1 MRNVPPATRERK
13 RPFSRKRCQPSIF
26 NAFPRRRRAEPGKKE
41 KGGARKASPVSF
53 SFSSLPPF
61 IRPYLHFPFSSSSSS
76 RRPSLPPTYMHTGAK
91 MSEAL
96 CEGGGGGGKSVFRG
110 ETRMSVRVRTLL
122 CKGHFSGNSIRI
134 HEQELFKTIFPSA
147 IEDRE

>member
-1 MRNVPPATRERK
+1 MSHQQPVSVNGLSLGNVA
-13 RPFSRKRCQPSIF
+13 SHQYSMPS
-26 NAFPRRRRAEPGKKE
+26 PSPTDGGKKE

-61 IRPYLHFPFSSSSSS
+61 IRPYLHSPFSSSSS

-110 ETRMSVRVRTLL
+110 ETRMSVKVRILL

-134 HEQELFKTIFPSA
+134 HEQELFKTFFSSA

>member
-1 MRNVPPATRERK
+1 MSHQQPVSVNGLSLGNVASHQYSMPSPADDGRSWERK
-13 RPFSRKRCQPSIF
+13 RKGEREKHLPSRFPFRPSLHSLDRIF
-26 NAFPRRRRAEPGKKE
+26 ILPFLLLLPADLPFPRRT
-41 KGGARKASPVSF
+41 
-53 SFSSLPPF
+53 
-61 IRPYLHFPFSSSSSS
+61 
-76 RRPSLPPTYMHTGAK
+76 TYMHTGAK

-96 CEGGGGGGKSVFRG
+96 CEGGGGGGKSLFRG

-134 HEQELFKTIFPSA
+134 REQELFKTFFSSA

>member
-1 MRNVPPATRERK
+1 MSVNGLSLGNVASHQYSMPSPADDGRSRERK
-13 RPFSRKRCQPSIF
+13 RKGEREKHLPSR
-26 NAFPRRRRAEPGKKE
+26 FPLRP
-41 KGGARKASPVSF
+41 
-53 SFSSLPPF
+53 SLPPF
-61 IRPYLHFPFSSSSSS
+61 IRPYLHSPFSSSSS

-110 ETRMSVRVRTLL
+110 ETRMSVKVRILL

-134 HEQELFKTIFPSA
+134 HEQELFKTFFSSA